1 MKICRNTLYFISILA
16 AAALIGCSGGRTAQP
31 VQMYGVYGQTPEV
44 DHTITLR
51 STGKGIPPESASSD
65 GQALILAERA
75 AIADAYRN
83 LSETIHGVYLE
94 NYQQVDNM
102 AIDLDQIRTATKAWL
117 RGAEVESISHGK
129 DEVVE
134 AVVKVKIYLP
144 PKSSLS
150 ADNTTT
156 TY

>member
-1 MKICRNTLYFISILA
+1 MKTSRNTLYFVSVLL
-16 AAALIGCSGGRTAQP
+16 AAALIGCAGARTSEP
-31 VQMYGVYGQTPEV
+31 VQVYGVYGQTPDA

-51 STGKGIPPESASSD
+51 STGKGVPPDNANSD
-65 GQALILAERA
+65 GQASILAERA

-94 NYQQVDNM
+94 NYQRVDNM
-102 AIDLDQIRTATKAWL
+102 AIDLDQIRTATKTWL

-129 DEVVE
+129 DEIVE

-144 PKSSLS
+144 PKSSLT
-150 ADNTTT
+150 ADNSAP